1 MNEQTLELKD
11 RIISIDAL
19 RGLAMFLILS
29 TQIGGAFI
37 FRTFINLWGENF
49 VNAASGQ
56 LSWDNQS
63 VSFINIAQSIF
74 VFVVGLVIP
83 FSLSNRLLQT
93 DKKRIYLHIIKRALI
108 LFLLG
113 LIAGGKLLNLRVR
126 TITCL

>member
-37 FRTFINLWGENF
+37 FRTFTKLWGENF
-49 VNAASGQ
+49 ANAVSGQ
-56 LSWDNQS
+56 LSWDNQN
-63 VSFINIAQSIF
+63 VSLINIAQSIF

-83 FSLSNRLLQT
+83 FSLSNRLLRT

-126 TITCL
+126 KFTCL